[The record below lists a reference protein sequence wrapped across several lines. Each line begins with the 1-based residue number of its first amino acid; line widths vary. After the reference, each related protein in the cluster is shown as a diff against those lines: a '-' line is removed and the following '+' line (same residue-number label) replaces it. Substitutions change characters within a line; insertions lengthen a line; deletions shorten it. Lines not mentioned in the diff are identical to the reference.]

1 MSEEKPLGLTI
12 TEKFF
17 GLIVILIGAITV
29 NFTYNDPLEG
39 IIAPFSSIF
48 IAAGFVLV
56 AIGVF
61 LVLAK
66 TE

>member
-12 TEKFF
+12 TEKFL
-17 GLIVILIGAITV
+17 GLLVILIGALTI
-29 NFTYNDPLEG
+29 NFTYNDPPG
-39 IIAPFSSIF
+39 GVVAPFSGIF
-48 IAAGFVLV
+48 IAASIVLI
-56 AIGVF
+56 AIGII

>member
-12 TEKFF
+12 AEKFL
-17 GLIVILIGAITV
+17 GLLVISIGVLTV
-29 NFTYNDPLEG
+29 NFTYNDPPED
-39 IIAPFSSIF
+39 IVEPFAGIF
-48 IAAGFVLV
+48 IAAAIALI

-61 LVLAK
+61 LILAK